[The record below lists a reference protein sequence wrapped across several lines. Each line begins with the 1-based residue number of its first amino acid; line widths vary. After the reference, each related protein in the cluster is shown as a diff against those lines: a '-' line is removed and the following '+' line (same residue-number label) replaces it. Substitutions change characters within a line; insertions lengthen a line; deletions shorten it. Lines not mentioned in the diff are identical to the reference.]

1 MFVVECD
8 FSCDEFLVERGS
20 VPAVD
25 RAQIRM
31 TWQLKQKLQKIL
43 AAEKGTQIFPP
54 GSRNGFALAYP
65 NSYHVG
71 MSNLGLHIIYQ
82 QINSRH
88 DTACERVFLPET
100 KLLQEYEKTR
110 TPLLTIE
117 TQRPLNEFPLI
128 GFAVSF
134 EMDYFNILTMLQL
147 GRVPLLAMERNENDP
162 LVIIGGP
169 CATFNPEPLADF
181 VDLFIIGEG
190 EEVIHEVLDIYYQ
203 AREERLSRMEL
214 LLRLAQID
222 GVYVPRFYQPLYKDN
237 GEIQAITHIKQVPKK
252 IQRRWIRDLDRYPG
266 QTAILTADTEFR
278 DMFLIELARGCG
290 RHCRFCMAGYC
301 FRRPRVKSLDS
312 IAKAIEVAAPY
323 NAKIGLVGAAVSDYP
338 EIDRFC
344 LEVLPKDK
352 VFSVAS
358 LRADSLTPELTAS
371 LAACGQKTITLAPE
385 AGSERLRKV
394 INKGITREH
403 LISAITLAIAAGIP
417 NVRLYIMI
425 GLPFEEEADIQAIIA
440 MAREIKQ
447 LMTTLGSK
455 GRLTL
460 SVNPFIP
467 KPCTPFQWLPMA
479 EERLI
484 ESRLK
489 YLRNELQKD
498 KGIAVIAES
507 VREAYVQGILA
518 RGDRR
523 LSSVLLAAVQKTGIK
538 AFRAAMKEYHLEE
551 RFYLYRQRNLLEILP
566 WDSLDI
572 GVATSYL
579 INELHKAMQG
589 ESTLPC
595 MPGCT
600 RCGVCN
606 PSEQR
611 RENE

>member
-1 MFVVECD
+1 
-8 FSCDEFLVERGS
+8 
-20 VPAVD
+20 
-25 RAQIRM
+25 M
-31 TWQLKQKLQKIL
+31 TWQLKQNLQKVL
-43 AAEKGTQIFPP
+43 AGEKGTQIFPP

-71 MSNLGLHIIYQ
+71 MSNLGLHIIYR
-82 QINSRH
+82 QINSRQ
-88 DTACERVFLPET
+88 DTACERVFLPEA
-100 KLLQEYEKTR
+100 KLLSEYEKTH
-110 TPLLTIE
+110 TPLLTLE

-134 EMDYFNILTMLQL
+134 EMDYFHVLTMLKL
-147 GRVPLLAMERNENDP
+147 GRIPLLAMERDENDP
-162 LVIIGGP
+162 LVIFGGP

-181 VDLFIIGEG
+181 ADLVIVGEG
-190 EEVIHEVLDIYYQ
+190 EEVIHEILDTYYL
-203 AREERLSRMEL
+203 ARKERLSRRDL
-214 LLRLAQID
+214 LLRLAQIG
-222 GVYVPRFYQPLYKDN
+222 GVYVPRFYQPVYRDD
-237 GEIQAITHIKQVPKK
+237 GEIKEIIRIDRVPGK
-252 IQRRWIRDLDRYPG
+252 IQRRWIRDLDAYPG
-266 QTAILTADTEFR
+266 QTAIITADTEFR

-290 RHCRFCMAGYC
+290 RQCRFCMAGYC
-301 FRRPRVKSLDS
+301 FRRPRVKSLES
-312 IAKAIEVAAPY
+312 IANALAAAAPFD
-323 NAKIGLVGAAVSDYP
+323 AKIGLVGAAVSDYP

-344 LEVLPKDK
+344 REVLPKDQ

-403 LISAITLAIAAGIP
+403 LISAVTLAIKAGIP

-425 GLPFEEEADIQAIIA
+425 GLPFEEEADVQAIVS

-447 LMTTLGSK
+447 LMATLGSK

-460 SVNPFIP
+460 SINPFIP
-467 KPCTPFQWLPMA
+467 KPFTPFQWAPMA
-479 EERLI
+479 EERVV
-484 ESRLK
+484 EARLK
-489 YLRNELQKD
+489 YIRSELQKD
-498 KGIAVIAES
+498 KGVAVIAES

-523 LSSVLLAAVQKTGIK
+523 LSSILVAAVQKNGAK
-538 AFRAAMKEYHLEE
+538 AFRLAMKERCLEE
-551 RFYLYRQRNLLEILP
+551 QFYLYRQRSLSEILP
-566 WDSLDI
+566 WDSLDM

-606 PSEQR
+606 PSEQ
-611 RENE
+611 EWKNERVFLKEE

>member
-1 MFVVECD
+1 LPGHK
-8 FSCDEFLVERGS
+8 FL
-20 VPAVD
+20 
-25 RAQIRM
+25 M
-31 TWQLKQKLQKIL
+31 TWQLKQNLQKVL
-43 AAEKGTQIFPP
+43 AGEKGTQIFPP
-54 GSRNGFALAYP
+54 GSRNGFVLAYP

-71 MSNLGLHIIYQ
+71 MSNLGLHIIYR
-82 QINSRH
+82 QINSRQ
-88 DTACERVFLPET
+88 DTACERVFLPEA
-100 KLLQEYEKTR
+100 KLLSEYEKTH
-110 TPLLTIE
+110 TPLLTLE

-134 EMDYFNILTMLQL
+134 EMDYFHVLTMLKL
-147 GRVPLLAMERNENDP
+147 GRIPLLAMERDENDP
-162 LVIIGGP
+162 LVIFGGP

-181 VDLFIIGEG
+181 ADLVIVGEG
-190 EEVIHEVLDIYYQ
+190 EEVIHEILDTYYL
-203 AREERLSRMEL
+203 ARKERLVRRDV

-222 GVYVPRFYQPLYKDN
+222 GVYVPRFYQPVYQDD
-237 GEIQAITHIKQVPKK
+237 GEIKEIIRVDQVPEK

-266 QTAILTADTEFR
+266 QTAIITADTEFR

-290 RHCRFCMAGYC
+290 RQCRFCMAGYC
-301 FRRPRVKSLDS
+301 FRRPRVKSLES
-312 IAKAIEVAAPY
+312 IADALAAAPFD
-323 NAKIGLVGAAVSDYP
+323 AKIGLVGAAVSDYP

-344 LEVLPKDK
+344 REVLPKDK

-403 LISAITLAIAAGIP
+403 LTSAVTLAIKAGIF

-425 GLPFEEEADIQAIIA
+425 GLPFEEEADIQAIVS

-447 LMTTLGSK
+447 LMATLGSK

-460 SVNPFIP
+460 SINPFIP
-467 KPCTPFQWLPMA
+467 KPFTPFQWVPMA
-479 EERLI
+479 EERVV
-484 ESRLK
+484 ETRLK
-489 YLRNELQKD
+489 YIRSELQKD
-498 KGIAVIAES
+498 KGVAVIAES

-523 LSSVLLAAVQKTGIK
+523 LSSILMAAVQKNGAK
-538 AFRAAMKEYHLEE
+538 AFRLAMKERCMEE
-551 RFYLYRQRNLLEILP
+551 QFYLYRQRRLSEILP

-579 INELHKAMQG
+579 INELHKAVQG

-606 PSEQR
+606 AGEQ
-611 RENE
+611 EWKNERVFLKEE

>member
-1 MFVVECD
+1 LLSNVIFHAIS
-8 FSCDEFLVERGS
+8 FSRKEQCTGHPAGHKFL
-20 VPAVD
+20 
-25 RAQIRM
+25 M
-31 TWQLKQKLQKIL
+31 TWQLKQNLQKVL
-43 AAEKGTQIFPP
+43 MGEKGTQIFPP

-88 DTACERVFLPET
+88 DTACERIFLPEA
-100 KLLQEYEKTR
+100 KLLQEYEKTH
-110 TPLLTIE
+110 TPLLTLE

-134 EMDYFNILTMLQL
+134 EMDYFNVLTMLQF
-147 GRVPLLAMERNENDP
+147 GRIPLLAIERDEHDP
-162 LVIIGGP
+162 LVMIGGP

-181 VDLFIIGEG
+181 ADLFIIGEG
-190 EEVIHEVLDIYYQ
+190 EEVIHEVLDTYYQ
-203 AREERLSRMEL
+203 AIEERLARRDL

-222 GVYVPRFYQPLYKDN
+222 GVYVPCFYQPVYQDD
-237 GEIQAITHIKQVPKK
+237 GEIKEIAQVDQVPKK
-252 IQRRWIRDLDRYPG
+252 IKRRWIRDLDRYSG
-266 QTAILTADTEFR
+266 QTAIITANTEFR

-301 FRRPRVKSLDS
+301 FRRPRVKSLDN
-312 IAKAIEVAAPY
+312 IANAIKDAAPY

-344 LEVLPKDK
+344 REVLPKDR

-385 AGSERLRKV
+385 AGSEWLRKV
-394 INKGITREH
+394 INKGITQEH
-403 LISAITLAIAAGIP
+403 LISAVTLAIKAGIP

-425 GLPFEEEADIQAIIA
+425 GLPFEEEEDIQAVVS

-455 GRLTL
+455 GKLTL
-460 SVNPFIP
+460 SINPFIP
-467 KPCTPFQWLPMA
+467 KPCTPFQWSPMA
-479 EERLI
+479 EERVV
-484 ESRLK
+484 EARLK
-489 YLRNELQKD
+489 YIRNELQKD

-507 VREAYVQGILA
+507 LREAYVQGILA

-523 LSSVLLAAVQKTGIK
+523 LSPVLLAAVQKTGAK
-538 AFRAAMKEYHLEE
+538 AFRSAMKERHLEE
-551 RFYLYRQRNLLEILP
+551 WFYLYRQRNLSEILP
-566 WDSLDI
+566 WDSLDM

-579 INELHKAMQG
+579 ISELHKAAQG
-589 ESTLPC
+589 KSTLPC

-600 RCGVCN
+600 RCGVCSS
-606 PSEQR
+606 SEQG
-611 RENE
+611 